1 MLDNFFTAGRGPSLT
16 DLQGWTGG
24 GQRTVCRSKSTHRGV
39 KSHRAGRGR
48 AVWGQILKIWQNFLQ
63 LTKLSR
69 TPAIVSRIINFNQT
83 MPFLVLDLE
92 SFSMCCYLTL
102 VERLLDQWEKQMY
115 LYLSLVEENW
125 RKVAELYHDMERRC
139 YLVWS
144 KWIASITIW
153 RELPV
158 SLLLV
163 RTSLK
168 LRLVARMTDSI
179 LPSM

>member
-1 MLDNFFTAGRGPSLT
+1 
-16 DLQGWTGG
+16 
-24 GQRTVCRSKSTHRGV
+24 
-39 KSHRAGRGR
+39 
-48 AVWGQILKIWQNFLQ
+48 
-63 LTKLSR
+63 
-69 TPAIVSRIINFNQT
+69 
-83 MPFLVLDLE
+83 MPILVLDLE

-153 RELPV
+153 RELQV

-163 RTSLK
+163 RTSLE

>member
-125 RKVAELYHDMERRC
+125 RKVAEL
-139 YLVWS
+139 
-144 KWIASITIW
+144 
-153 RELPV
+153 
-158 SLLLV
+158 
-163 RTSLK
+163 
-168 LRLVARMTDSI
+168 
-179 LPSM
+179 

>member
-1 MLDNFFTAGRGPSLT
+1 
-16 DLQGWTGG
+16 
-24 GQRTVCRSKSTHRGV
+24 
-39 KSHRAGRGR
+39 
-48 AVWGQILKIWQNFLQ
+48 
-63 LTKLSR
+63 
-69 TPAIVSRIINFNQT
+69 

-153 RELPV
+153 RIAGVLAPGENIVGASVGGENDGQYSPLYVNACPFQY
-158 SLLLV
+158 
-163 RTSLK
+163 
-168 LRLVARMTDSI
+168 I
-179 LPSM
+179 GY